1 MNFPQPKQSLFLRGL
16 AQVRVFL
23 GFASARDF
31 AAQVGLHHTVL
42 SMIENQRRPAGSKIV
57 KRLEDF
63 LGCDSVDLVEEASE
77 ERLLELRL
85 RFLRRQMQQD
95 KAALAGLK
103 TKTPA

>member
-1 MNFPQPKQSLFLRGL
+1 
-16 AQVRVFL
+16 
-23 GFASARDF
+23 
-31 AAQVGLHHTVL
+31 
-42 SMIENQRRPAGSKIV
+42 
-57 KRLEDF
+57 
-63 LGCDSVDLVEEASE
+63 LGCDLVDLVEEASE